1 MMCSIQ
7 STRNGDVTADLETE
21 QNMTWV
27 RNPHFEFIRCNDNE
41 IFAKHGRRSLFSEI
55 VRDDAHNGVLAD
67 VIDYLSQER
76 LLGDLERTFANV
88 GKNDL
93 AELLSW
99 LADRG
104 IVVNGPAPQSRIDTY
119 LRATGT
125 PAPLSLE
132 NVSVGIVGGGAVG
145 LRLARCCADFGIGR
159 IRQLSGVTLASAD
172 DARVVRFA
180 VPPDSTPIN
189 SAKAL
194 QEHVLETGF
203 RGEYYAI
210 SGDENDASQIRS
222 VFEDVDLGIVA
233 LDSFSPDS
241 LHTTNEIAIDME
253 RTWLFVYVDGSEL
266 SMGPVFV
273 PGETPCYLELA
284 IQEDAGMQ
292 WRGQSWLYNERKNE
306 PVSEPDSCAR
316 PVPSALSTMI
326 PCHADVAAGIVSR
339 EVLRLLTTTR
349 SSLQSR
355 NLRISF
361 EDLEFVYS
369 NVMALPRCPA
379 CSASR
384 APYRSTFF

>member
-1 MMCSIQ
+1 MV
-7 STRNGDVTADLETE
+7 VTADLETK
-21 QNMTWV
+21 QNISWV
-27 RNPHFEFIRCNDNE
+27 RNPHYEFIRCNDNE

-55 VRDDAHNGVLAD
+55 IRDDAHNGVLAD

-76 LLGDLERTFANV
+76 LLSDLERTFSSV
-88 GKNDL
+88 DKDDL

-99 LADRG
+99 LSDRG
-104 IVVNGPAPQSRIDTY
+104 IVVNGRAPQGLIDTY

-125 PAPLSLE
+125 PAPPPLG
-132 NVSVGIVGGGAVG
+132 NVSIGIVGGGAVG

-159 IRQLSGVTLASAD
+159 ILQLSGVTLGSAD
-172 DARVVRFA
+172 DARIVRFA

-189 SAKAL
+189 SARAL

-203 RGEYYAI
+203 GGEYYAI
-210 SGDENDASQIRS
+210 SGDENDATQIRS
-222 VFEDVDLGIVA
+222 VFEDVDLGVVA

-241 LHTTNEIAIDME
+241 LHTTNEIAIDLE

-292 WRGQSWLYNERKNE
+292 WRGQSWLYNESKNDR
-306 PVSEPDSCAR
+306 VNGTDSCAR
-316 PVPSALSTMI
+316 SVPGTLSTMI

-339 EVLRLLTTTR
+339 EVLRLLTTSR

>member
-1 MMCSIQ
+1 M
-7 STRNGDVTADLETE
+7 TADLETE

-27 RNPHFEFIRCNDNE
+27 RNPHYEFVRCNDNE

-55 VRDDAHNGVLAD
+55 VRDDACSGVLAN
-67 VIDYLSQER
+67 VIDYLSRER
-76 LLGDLERTFANV
+76 SLSDLERTFASV
-88 GKNDL
+88 DKDDL

-99 LADRG
+99 LSDRG
-104 IVVNGPAPQSRIDTY
+104 IVVNGPAPPGRIDTY

-125 PAPLSLE
+125 PVPPPLG
-132 NVSVGIVGGGAVG
+132 NVSIGIVGGGAVG
-145 LRLARCCADFGIGR
+145 LGLARCCADFGIGH

-172 DARVVRFA
+172 DARVVRSA
-180 VPPDSTPIN
+180 MPPDSTPIN

-194 QEHVLETGF
+194 QEHVHATGF
-203 RGEYYAI
+203 GGEYEAI
-210 SGDENDASQIRS
+210 IGDENDATQIRT
-222 VFEDVDLGIVA
+222 VFDNVDLGVVA

-241 LHTTNEIAIDME
+241 LHTTNEIAIDLE
-253 RTWLFVYVDGSEL
+253 RTWLFVYVDGSEV

-292 WRGQSWLYNERKNE
+292 WRGQSWLYNESKNDL
-306 PVSEPDSCAR
+306 VNEPDSCAR
-316 PVPSALSTMI
+316 SVPGTLSTMI

-339 EVLRLLTTTR
+339 EVLRLLTTTK

>member
-1 MMCSIQ
+1 M
-7 STRNGDVTADLETE
+7 TTDLETK

-27 RNPHFEFIRCNDNE
+27 RNPHYEFIRCNDNE

-76 LLGDLERTFANV
+76 SLSDLEQTFASV
-88 GKNDL
+88 DKSDL

-99 LADRG
+99 LSDRG
-104 IVVNGPAPQSRIDTY
+104 IVVSGPAPQGRIDSY

-125 PAPLSLE
+125 PAPPSLK
-132 NVSVGIVGGGAVG
+132 NVSIGIVGGGAVG
-145 LRLARCCADFGIGR
+145 LRLARCCADFGVGH
-159 IRQLSGVTLASAD
+159 IRQLSGVTLASVD
-172 DARVVRFA
+172 DARIVRFA

-189 SAKAL
+189 SAEAL
-194 QEHVLETGF
+194 EAHVRETGF
-203 RGEYYAI
+203 GGEYYAI
-210 SGDENDASQIRS
+210 SGDENDAAQIRS
-222 VFEDVDLGIVA
+222 VFDDVDLGVVA

-241 LHTTNEIAIDME
+241 LHTTNEIAIDLE

-292 WRGQSWLYNERKNE
+292 WRGQSWLYNERKNDL
-306 PVSEPDSCAR
+306 VNEPDSCTR
-316 PVPSALSTMI
+316 PVSGTLSTMI
-326 PCHADVAAGIVSR
+326 PCHADVAAGIASR